1 MNKKIPKYL
10 KLTFAASILGTS
22 LLTGFPT
29 NTYAE
34 DTLTVLEIILVCS
47 ISIILWEYAISQKHR
62 FEFLSF
68 EYTKVLQNIINKGFL
83 GFCSHTTIFQTEQ
96 MSSDFFDVFL
106 RIK

>member
-1 MNKKIPKYL
+1 MNKMNIVGRILSYL
-10 KLTFAASILGTS
+10 VPFKKRILFAVIILM
-22 LLTGFPT
+22 
-29 NTYAE
+29 
-34 DTLTVLEIILVCS
+34 IILVCS